1 MAEYLVDGELYEID
15 RDMERAIIKRYL
27 EKRYIS
33 VLALS
38 CFVVGFLL
46 GIIAYAL

>member
-1 MAEYLVDGELYEID
+1 MAEYLVDGELYEVD

-33 VLALS
+33 VLTIS
-38 CFVVGFLL
+38 SFVIGFLL